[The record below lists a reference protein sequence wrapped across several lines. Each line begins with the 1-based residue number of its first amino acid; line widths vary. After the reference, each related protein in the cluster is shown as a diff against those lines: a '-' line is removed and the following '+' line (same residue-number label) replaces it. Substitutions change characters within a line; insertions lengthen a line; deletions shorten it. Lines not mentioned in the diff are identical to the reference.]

1 MTIKY
6 GIQDN
11 KTQLLL
17 LLLQVLLVGL
27 TIGMTRTVVPALAE
41 SDFGVPKNSFLLLSA
56 FVVAFG
62 LVKGVMNFVAGRLSE
77 RVGRKKVLLLGWWV
91 ALPIPAM
98 IGFASSWNWI
108 VAATVLLGINQGLT
122 WSMTQT
128 ASLDLTLAKERGLTL
143 GLNEFSGYVG
153 VALAG
158 IVTAYLA
165 TQLGP
170 RQGILIFGTSVIVLA
185 IFLTLVGVKET
196 LTWAQQAVVQQSSSQ
211 NTSSSKHL
219 LGATDE
225 TNNANATKASNAA
238 SASQPRYPQGV
249 SAQPTTL
256 EIFTLMSWRDKRLM
270 AFCQAGLVE
279 KFVDALVWIF
289 YPIFLYQK
297 GLSLLN
303 VGWVISFY
311 GLVWGGSQLFTGSLS
326 DRFGRHLLNVGGM
339 WLCGAGVLAMVLGQG
354 IAWWISSA
362 AITGLG
368 MAMLYP
374 NLSAAVAD
382 ISRPTWRG
390 SAIGI
395 YRFWRDL
402 GYGIG
407 AFGLGLV
414 AHLTGQMQSAFWL
427 VALAMF
433 VSGGVLW
440 YFGEETHPL
449 INSEQ

>member
-1 MTIKY
+1 MTLKY

-11 KTQLLL
+11 KTQLLM

-62 LVKGVMNFVAGRLSE
+62 VVKGVMNFVAGRMSE
-77 RVGRKKVLLLGWWV
+77 RLGRKKVLLIGWWV
-91 ALPIPAM
+91 ALPIPIM

-143 GLNEFSGYVG
+143 GLNEFAGYVG
-153 VALAG
+153 VAVAG
-158 IVTAYLA
+158 IMTAYLA
-165 TQLGP
+165 TLLGP

-196 LTWAQQAVVQQSSSQ
+196 LTWAQQVVIQPHSSQ
-211 NTSSSKHL
+211 NTSSSTPL
-219 LGATDE
+219 SG
-225 TNNANATKASNAA
+225 AA
-238 SASQPRYPQGV
+238 SQANTLSTTLARYSQGV

-279 KFVDALVWIF
+279 KFVDALVWII

-326 DRFGRHLLNVGGM
+326 DHFGRHLLNVVGM
-339 WLCGAGVLAMVLGQG
+339 WICGASVLAMVLGQG
-354 IAWWISSA
+354 ITWWISSA
-362 AITGLG
+362 VITGLG

-382 ISRPTWRG
+382 ISLPTWRG

-414 AHLTGQMQSAFWL
+414 AHLTGQMESAFWL
-427 VALAMF
+427 VALSMF